1 MTTRAI
7 KTVRLVCWDAAHA
20 KAASS
25 LLREAGFRVV
35 DDSLKGVGGII
46 GHFLRVAPDAVAID
60 LDRLPSQGREPA
72 MLLRK
77 SSMPLRGRRPA
88 CAEPPHVDGPRQS
101 SRLRSDFNQH
111 DVRAVGLAPGFV
123 DYKVCAVDED
133 WVGTEVCPP
142 ACVRLAAQPRL
153 AAQQ

>member
-1 MTTRAI
+1 MTARAI
-7 KTVRLVCWDAAHA
+7 KTVRSVCWDAHA

-60 LDRLPSQGREPA
+60 LDRLPSQGRELA

-77 SSMPLRGRRPA
+77 SKTMRHLPIVFCRCTSEKVARLHAHGKERVATQARHYCQDTRSHCRGR
-88 CAEPPHVDGPRQS
+88 
-101 SRLRSDFNQH
+101 
-111 DVRAVGLAPGFV
+111 
-123 DYKVCAVDED
+123 
-133 WVGTEVCPP
+133 
-142 ACVRLAAQPRL
+142 
-153 AAQQ
+153 